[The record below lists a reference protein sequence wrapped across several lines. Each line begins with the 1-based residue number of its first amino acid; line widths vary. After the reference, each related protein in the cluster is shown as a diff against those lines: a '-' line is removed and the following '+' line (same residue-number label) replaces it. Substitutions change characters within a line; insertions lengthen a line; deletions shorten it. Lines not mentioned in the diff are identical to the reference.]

1 MKASFLPT
9 RDRTASA
16 PTAPLDTA
24 LVFGHGT
31 FQRLALLCA
40 TLSIFISV
48 SNGLAAVVLAR
59 PVEHWCRPPPEL
71 AFMQTDVW
79 KNQSIP
85 VEPDGTFSKCTRYE
99 PLLDA
104 GNATENRTV
113 VFCDEWDYDLAT
125 AEKSIVNEWNLVCHR
140 QRLLLLH
147 SLVYYGGAIAGSVI
161 GCFGDS
167 LGRKPVFMVAL
178 LLQVASGTATIFS
191 NTVLTFIIM
200 RFLTS
205 VTSLIFMSM
214 ASVLVFEVTKTTHRV
229 VFCAFAVSCTCAAL
243 PLFHFLLLAVGGHWR
258 VAQAILMVPT
268 CFLLFA
274 AYAIEESPCWLLGLG
289 DVEGT
294 ERAVISAAKVN
305 GYPLDDVKAKMNK
318 IKYET
323 LRRGNTQTNVQQS
336 SPLDLVLNS
345 SLRFRSVILFSC
357 TLMTILHYYDTYFDK
372 TLVENRTGHI
382 TLIVARLP
390 VSTAFLY
397 VLHYMSRRK
406 VLCVNML
413 QMSVVL
419 GFHAWLVWQKDDSIV
434 PIVTIIIKGIVLDM
448 ISVTLFVY
456 VLETFPTVLRATSF
470 SLSSMFGRS
479 GAVLLLL
486 IREPN
491 PPINRALAMAVSAV
505 IFTLIG
511 LAFLALPETTKV
523 MATNTIRETEL
534 EDMWQVPSRE
544 DFTRL
549 RSISSHPN
557 VSKKS

>member
-1 MKASFLPT
+1 MKAPSLLT

-24 LVFGHGT
+24 LVFGHVT

-40 TLSIFISV
+40 TLSIFIAV
-48 SNGLAAVVLAR
+48 SNGLAAVVFAR
-59 PVEHWCRPPPEL
+59 PVEHWCRPPAEL
-71 AFMQTDVW
+71 AFMHTDVW

-113 VFCDEWDYDLAT
+113 VFCNEWDYDLAT
-125 AEKSIVNEWNLVCHR
+125 AGKSIVSEWNLVCHR
-140 QRLLLLH
+140 HRLLLLH
-147 SLVYYGGAIAGSVI
+147 SLAYYGGAIAGSVI

-167 LGRKPVFMVAL
+167 IGRKPVFMVAL
-178 LLQVASGTATIFS
+178 LLQVASGTATILS
-191 NTVLTFIIM
+191 NTILTFIIL

-205 VTSLIFMSM
+205 VTSLTVMNM
-214 ASVLVFEVTKTTHRV
+214 ASVLLFEVTKTTHRV
-229 VFCAFAVSCTCAAL
+229 VFCAFAASCTSAAL
-243 PLFHFLLLAVGGHWR
+243 QMFHFLLLAVGGHWR

-274 AYAIEESPCWLLGLG
+274 SYAIEESPCWLLGLG

-294 ERAVISAAKVN
+294 ERAVISAARVN
-305 GYPLDDVKAKMNK
+305 GYPLDDVKVKMNK
-318 IKYET
+318 IRYET
-323 LRRGNTQTNVQQS
+323 LRKGNTQKNVQQP

-345 SLRFRSVILFSC
+345 SLRFRAVVLFSC
-357 TLMTILHYYDTYFDK
+357 TLMTILHYYDTSFDK

-406 VLCVNML
+406 ILCVTML
-413 QMSVVL
+413 HMSVVL
-419 GFHAWLVWQKDDSIV
+419 GFQAWLVWQKDNSIQ
-434 PIVTIIIKGIVLDM
+434 PIVTIIIKGILLDI
-448 ISVTLFVY
+448 ISMAMFVY
-456 VLETFPTVLRATSF
+456 VLEIFPTVLRATSF
-470 SLSSMFGRS
+470 SLGSMFGRT
-479 GAVLLLL
+479 GVVLLLL
-486 IREPN
+486 NRGPN
-491 PPINRALAMAVSAV
+491 PPINRALAMAVSAF

-534 EDMWQVPSRE
+534 EDMWQVPARE
-544 DFTRL
+544 DFTRR
-549 RSISSHPN
+549 RSVSLHSN

>member
-1 MKASFLPT
+1 MKASFLLT
-9 RDRTASA
+9 RARTASA
-16 PTAPLDTA
+16 PTAPLDAA
-24 LVFGHGT
+24 LIFGHGT
-31 FQRLALLCA
+31 FQQLALLCA
-40 TLSIFISV
+40 TLSIFVAV
-48 SNGLAAVVLAR
+48 SNGLAAVVFAR

-85 VEPDGTFSKCTRYE
+85 VEADGTFSKCTRYE
-99 PLLDA
+99 PLLNA

-125 AEKSIVNEWNLVCHR
+125 AGKSIVSEWNLVCHR
-140 QRLLLLH
+140 HRLLLLH
-147 SLVYYGGAIAGSVI
+147 SLVYYGGAVAGSVI

-178 LLQVASGTATIFS
+178 LVQVASGTATIFS
-191 NTVLTFIIM
+191 NTVLTFTVL

-205 VTSLIFMSM
+205 VTSLTVMNM
-214 ASVLVFEVTKTTHRV
+214 ASVLLFEVTKTTHRV
-229 VFCAFAVSCTCAAL
+229 VFCAFAASCTAAAL
-243 PLFHFLLLAVGGHWR
+243 PLFLFLLLAVGGHWR

-268 CFLLFA
+268 CFLLFS

-294 ERAVISAAKVN
+294 KRAVISAARVN
-305 GYPLDDVKAKMNK
+305 GYPLDDVKAKMIQ

-345 SLRFRSVILFSC
+345 SLRLRSAILFSC
-357 TLMTILHYYDTYFDK
+357 TLMTIFHYYDTSFDK

-406 VLCVNML
+406 ILCVTML
-413 QMSVVL
+413 HMSVVL
-419 GFHAWLVWQKDDSIV
+419 GFHAWLVWQKDDSIQ
-434 PIVTIIIKGIVLDM
+434 PIITIIIKGIVLDM
-448 ISVTLFVY
+448 ISMAMFVY
-456 VLETFPTVLRATSF
+456 VLEIFPTVLRATSF
-470 SLSSMFGRS
+470 SLASMFGRT
-479 GAVLLLL
+479 GVVLLLL
-486 IREPN
+486 IRGPN
-491 PPINRALAMAVSAV
+491 PPINRALAMAAPCCNDSYW
-505 IFTLIG
+505 FEEFSQL
-511 LAFLALPETTKV
+511 
-523 MATNTIRETEL
+523 
-534 EDMWQVPSRE
+534 
-544 DFTRL
+544 
-549 RSISSHPN
+549 
-557 VSKKS
+557 